1 MRKLFTFALVSILSA
16 AAFGKAYYI
25 SSSSGDDSNDG
36 SQAAPLKTIAAAPN
50 ENSEIYLKRGDVF
63 YGPITKFKNCKISA
77 YGEGPMPVISGF
89 KIVKIPT
96 HGSAS
101 QTIYGA

>member
-50 ENSEIYLKRGDVF
+50 ENSEIYLKRGDLKTAK
-63 YGPITKFKNCKISA
+63 YPRTAKAQCLS
-77 YGEGPMPVISGF
+77 
-89 KIVKIPT
+89 
-96 HGSAS
+96 
-101 QTIYGA
+101 